1 MNKATMRFNRAW
13 ADREPHEKLS
23 GLVAATSQDLEMDFY
38 QWIMFCVQVLIFAGA
53 ELHGKEKKEFRLRVE
68 KFINSL
74 NPNSSELGKDKD

>member
-1 MNKATMRFNRAW
+1 
-13 ADREPHEKLS
+13 
-23 GLVAATSQDLEMDFY
+23 MDFY